1 MEKEE
6 WVGFLNGLCLI
17 YMYIHVYIYTHTV
30 FQFYFKIYLAVPG
43 LSCVMQDLIPG
54 SGIEPGPPTLGA

>member
-6 WVGFLNGLCLI
+6 WVGFLNGLCLL

-43 LSCVMQDLIPG
+43 LSCVMQDL
-54 SGIEPGPPTLGA
+54 